1 MSKFIATISGFIVS
15 GALLYYF
22 QNEIENNTSQI
33 RSKLHNTRNQL
44 EDALPSQLKDSSNKL
59 IHPSKR
65 PNARPQ
71 LPIPSITQ
79 TQNYINHR
87 FIPTFK
93 TTWNDQV
100 TNIAN
105 KLTGFDAN
113 ESAKNVKSFIEDNSL
128 SKLRGHHLDFSLM

>member
-1 MSKFIATISGFIVS
+1 MPKFIATLAGLLTS

-33 RSKLHNTRNQL
+33 RSKLHKTKNQL
-44 EDALPSQLKDSSNKL
+44 EDSLPSQLKDSSVSDQNQL

-65 PNARPQ
+65 PNVRPQ

-93 TTWNDQV
+93 SSWNDQV
-100 TNIAN
+100 ANIAN
-105 KLTGFDAN
+105 KFTSFDAS
-113 ESAKNVKSFIEDNSL
+113 ESAKNAKSFIEDKWN
-128 SKLRGHHLDFSLM
+128 KNK

>member
-1 MSKFIATISGFIVS
+1 TLTGLVTS

-33 RSKLHNTRNQL
+33 RSKLHKTKNQL
-44 EDALPSQLKDSSNKL
+44 EDSLPSQLKDSSVSDQNHL

-93 TTWNDQV
+93 STWNDQV

-105 KLTGFDAN
+105 KFTSFDAS
-113 ESAKNVKSFIEDNSL
+113 ESAKNAKSFIEDKWN
-128 SKLRGHHLDFSLM
+128 KNK